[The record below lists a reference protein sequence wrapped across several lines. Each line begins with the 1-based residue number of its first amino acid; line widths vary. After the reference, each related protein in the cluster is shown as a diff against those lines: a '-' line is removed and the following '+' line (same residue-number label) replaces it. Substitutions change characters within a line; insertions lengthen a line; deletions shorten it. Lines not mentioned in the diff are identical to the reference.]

1 MVGFFGV
8 NLNAEPR
15 NRSLASSPTL
25 CHSQTQ
31 GSAADPIRLPS
42 VHGDY
47 NVAFKSPYEASLAS
61 QPGPSLRPQY
71 AKATQTKGNMINR
84 QKVPCFV
91 VANAHQTLNILGAG
105 FRRRLEGANGGEH
118 SANTLISHKMHFL
131 QNIDRYG
138 RALRSEKAP
147 GKDSGKDN
155 FRARRLNGAAGG
167 SGGMGYDSL
176 YFNLLIFR
184 KHKFSPVCGF
194 PIRFSPP
201 TPSPV

>member
-1 MVGFFGV
+1 MPSPATDPSRPLRRF
-8 NLNAEPR
+8 ATA
-15 NRSLASSPTL
+15 RSRAVQQILSAYPLFTVIIMLPLRVLTKRHLLLSPVL
-25 CHSQTQ
+25 
-31 GSAADPIRLPS
+31 
-42 VHGDY
+42 
-47 NVAFKSPYEASLAS
+47 
-61 QPGPSLRPQY
+61 PSLRPQY

-91 VANAHQTLNILGAG
+91 ANAHQTLNILGAG
-105 FRRRLEGANGGEH
+105 FRRGLEGANGGEH
-118 SANTLISHKMHFL
+118 SANTLIPHKMHFL